1 MARRVYF
8 DPSALNRPF
17 DDQGQVRIRLETE
30 AVEHLLRA
38 VGERTLEWISSDIVL
53 FEVRRC
59 PDEERRGVLELLC
72 QGAAGR
78 VALTAD
84 MSQRGRELRAQG
96 LRDLDA
102 LHLAAAEQAGVE
114 VLLTT
119 DDRFIRAARTLQ
131 PASPVRVENPVIFE
145 LEVFQ

>member
-17 DDQGQVRIRLETE
+17 DDQGAIRIRLETE

-53 FEVRRC
+53 FEVRKC
-59 PDEERRGVLELLC
+59 PDEERRGMLELLC
-72 QGAAGR
+72 QGATER
-78 VALTAD
+78 VALTGEV
-84 MSQRGRELRAQG
+84 SRRGRELRTHG
-96 LRDLDA
+96 LGDMDA
-102 LHLAAAEQAGVE
+102 LHLAAAERGGAE

-119 DDRFIRAARTLQ
+119 DDGFIRAARGLQ
-131 PASPVRVENPVIFE
+131 PASPVRVENPVVFE
-145 LEVFQ
+145 LEVFP